1 MVCASIWEDNPRALA
16 SGLSSVQTQTHA
28 IIATAYICTFCIAKC
43 IVSDVKHGNINER
56 CNLIIHIRISCK
68 SHSELSIF
76 SPWLAC
82 ADPENFIRGGPTLT
96 IFLVDEGRENP
107 NTT

>member
-1 MVCASIWEDNPRALA
+1 M
-16 SGLSSVQTQTHA
+16 
-28 IIATAYICTFCIAKC
+28 
-43 IVSDVKHGNINER
+43 

-82 ADPENFIRGGPTLT
+82 ADSEKIVREGPTLT
-96 IFLVDEGRENP
+96 FFLVGEGRDP
-107 NTT
+107 NITFSWSSSARQRNAIQMAFRLRADDGPNVHD